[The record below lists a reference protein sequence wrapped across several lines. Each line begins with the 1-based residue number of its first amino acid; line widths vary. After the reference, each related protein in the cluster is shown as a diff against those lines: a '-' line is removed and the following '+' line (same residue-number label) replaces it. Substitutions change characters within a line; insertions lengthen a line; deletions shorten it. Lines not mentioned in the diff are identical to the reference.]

1 MNQQKHLLSTA
12 MATKNISIK
21 NSKKCERKG
30 VIQQEKTIFT
40 YFTQLRF
47 LRTGRP
53 RKTMNITFISKITDI
68 FVFYRVI

>member
-12 MATKNISIK
+12 MATKNTSIK
-21 NSKKCERKG
+21 NSKNAREG
-30 VIQQEKTIFT
+30 VIQQEKTLFT

>member
-1 MNQQKHLLSTA
+1 M
-12 MATKNISIK
+12 
-21 NSKKCERKG
+21 
-30 VIQQEKTIFT
+30 IQQEKTLFT

-47 LRTGRP
+47 LRTGRT

>member
-1 MNQQKHLLSTA
+1 MREEGCDTA
-12 MATKNISIK
+12 REDYI
-21 NSKKCERKG
+21 
-30 VIQQEKTIFT
+30 
-40 YFTQLRF
+40 YLFTQLRF

>member
-1 MNQQKHLLSTA
+1 M
-12 MATKNISIK
+12 
-21 NSKKCERKG
+21 G